1 MKVGDIEILQVIDGM
16 IVSKLPSTKPLPDV
30 ESLAW
35 KEQHQMFRPDG
46 MIESTL
52 GGFLVHTRDR
62 LALVDAGAGQEVVG
76 GYSPPTINLDIDD
89 DPFVVHFQRM
99 GMPLEA
105 IHGIAEFFSGTQMV
119 RGRLPASLN
128 VVGVRP
134 EDVTDLIFT
143 HLHFDHIGWATDE
156 GAAYFPN
163 AKIHCAAA
171 DLDYFLPGAEEEE
184 TTSLV
189 YRAPKVPERLG
200 PVLDR
205 IETWE
210 SDGTVLPGID
220 VRLAPGHT
228 PGSSVIVLSD
238 GVDRAMLL
246 GDIIHCPLEL
256 TDDDFDLLVDHD
268 QELAFQ
274 VREAYARELEGSNIP
289 VAGAHFAGL
298 QFGRLFAGQGV
309 RRWSFDDA

>member
-76 GYSPPTINLDIDD
+76 GYSPPTNNLDIDD
-89 DPFVVHFQRM
+89 DPFVVHFQRV

-163 AKIHCAAA
+163 ATIHCASA

-189 YRAPKVPERLG
+189 YRTPKVPERLG

-205 IETWE
+205 IETWD
-210 SDGTVLPGID
+210 SDVSVLPGID

>member
-1 MKVGDIEILQVIDGM
+1 MCIRDRGDIEILQVIDGM

-89 DPFVVHFQRM
+89 DPFVVHFQRV

-156 GAAYFPN
+156 GCLLY
-163 AKIHCAAA
+163 
-171 DLDYFLPGAEEEE
+171 
-184 TTSLV
+184 TSRCV
-189 YRAPKVPERLG
+189 
-200 PVLDR
+200 
-205 IETWE
+205 
-210 SDGTVLPGID
+210 
-220 VRLAPGHT
+220 
-228 PGSSVIVLSD
+228 
-238 GVDRAMLL
+238 
-246 GDIIHCPLEL
+246 
-256 TDDDFDLLVDHD
+256 
-268 QELAFQ
+268 
-274 VREAYARELEGSNIP
+274 
-289 VAGAHFAGL
+289 
-298 QFGRLFAGQGV
+298 
-309 RRWSFDDA
+309 

>member
-1 MKVGDIEILQVIDGM
+1 
-16 IVSKLPSTKPLPDV
+16 
-30 ESLAW
+30 
-35 KEQHQMFRPDG
+35 
-46 MIESTL
+46 
-52 GGFLVHTRDR
+52 
-62 LALVDAGAGQEVVG
+62 
-76 GYSPPTINLDIDD
+76 
-89 DPFVVHFQRM
+89 
-99 GMPLEA
+99 
-105 IHGIAEFFSGTQMV
+105 
-119 RGRLPASLN
+119 
-128 VVGVRP
+128 
-134 EDVTDLIFT
+134 
-143 HLHFDHIGWATDE
+143 
-156 GAAYFPN
+156 
-163 AKIHCAAA
+163 
-171 DLDYFLPGAEEEE
+171 
-184 TTSLV
+184 
-189 YRAPKVPERLG
+189 
-200 PVLDR
+200 
-205 IETWE
+205 
-210 SDGTVLPGID
+210 VLPGIE